1 MVIAITRSGRIE
13 LQDAA
18 NFRAFKILD
27 RSGKNRL
34 ELAAALDGFATLTP
48 DGTAAWVDASAVP
61 KLLPAAPTAEWQTS
75 FNSMV
80 AAARKFGWVDEA
92 TGAVRAHIERAEV
105 A

>member
-1 MVIAITRSGRIE
+1 MFITITRAGHIE

-18 NFRAFKILD
+18 NFCAFKIVD
-27 RSGKNRL
+27 RSGKGPV

-48 DGTAAWVDASAVP
+48 DGTAAWVDSSAVP
-61 KLLPAAPTAEWQTS
+61 KLLPVAPTAEWQTS
-75 FNSMV
+75 FNSML
-80 AAARKFGWVDEA
+80 ASARKFGWIDEA